1 MENCR
6 IEKNGRARHIGCRM
20 RIENRS
26 VVVVNM
32 MLMIHTCDTI
42 SALLLS
48 KIKKLQHHDAFGI
61 SLAINDGKTHLVQDG
76 AASSPMHELFFDC
89 QSIIRRARK
98 YGNANGSQSCNT
110 KRK

>member
-1 MENCR
+1 MSDENL
-6 IEKNGRARHIGCRM
+6 M
-20 RIENRS
+20 RIENRCNS
-26 VVVVNM
+26 CQHDANDTY
-32 MLMIHTCDTI
+32 TCDTI
-42 SALLLS
+42 TALLLS
-48 KIKKLQHHDAFGI
+48 RIKKLQHHDAFGI